1 MDDLEDIL
9 ENMGLEL
16 TEKEFLKLRRK
27 LQADCK
33 FLK

>member
-33 FLK
+33 CLK